1 MVNEA
6 LKNKMVERI
15 TESVTKRITESVTKE
30 LSKSDV
36 VDLVKKDKDIEKAI
50 KKIALDVV
58 TDFFK
63 AIYIHDSMFKNIVR
77 Q

>member
-6 LKNKMVERI
+6 LKNKMVE
-15 TESVTKRITESVTKE
+15 RITESVTKE